1 MSDNL
6 TTEASDASAS
16 AASHFDIDYNVIQ
29 DRLINATITPFNYV
43 WEIQLYYKISFMMC
57 IFIFTGLIYP
67 LIVYIVKSI
76 KAICHP
82 IMFPYKHVVITGCG
96 TGLGKALVQ
105 EIYMKGAY
113 ITMIGRDKDKLL
125 KVA

>member
-1 MSDNL
+1 
-6 TTEASDASAS
+6 
-16 AASHFDIDYNVIQ
+16 VI
-29 DRLINATITPFNYV
+29 V
-43 WEIQLYYKISFMMC
+43 S
-57 IFIFTGLIYP
+57 IFVFTGLIYP
-67 LIVYIVKSI
+67 LIVHIVKSV
-76 KAICHP
+76 KAVCHP

-113 ITMIGRDKDKLL
+113 ITMIGRDKEKLL